1 MRGLDSA
8 HHHWAGQA
16 PASFQASPPADPLPR
31 GPPWAP
37 LPGLSLDVTAS
48 EKPPAPHVSGALN
61 SQSQVLACL
70 VDFLCC
76 DHLSVCLFHLLTVHH
91 LLVRQKLGG
100 AGGEFF
106 CLVPHSIPSTRT
118 GAPRNICGMM
128 ESGTKP
134 VRDGRRKAV

>member
-16 PASFQASPPADPLPR
+16 PASFQASPPADPLPT

-76 DHLSVCLFHLLTVHH
+76 DHLWLCLFHLLTVYH
-91 LLVRQKLGG
+91 LLVKQKLGG
-100 AGGEFF
+100 GGVNFSALF
-106 CLVPHSIPSTRT
+106 PILFP
-118 GAPRNICGMM
+118 APEQEHLETSVG
-128 ESGTKP
+128 
-134 VRDGRRKAV
+134 